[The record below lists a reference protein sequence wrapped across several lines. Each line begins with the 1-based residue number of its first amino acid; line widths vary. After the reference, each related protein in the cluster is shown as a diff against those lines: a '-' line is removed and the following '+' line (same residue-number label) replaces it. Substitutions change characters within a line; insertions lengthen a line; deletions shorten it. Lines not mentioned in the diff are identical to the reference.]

1 MEENTTYSSE
11 ESQEFLKALEQ
22 SNENTRVE
30 SGDIKSGKVLQIAEN
45 FIYIDIGLKAEAKI
59 DKSEFDALP
68 NIGDDIDVFI
78 TNKEDEDG
86 QLIVSKKL
94 ADKMRASK
102 EIDEAFEANKNI
114 KGFVKDAI
122 KGGFSIS
129 ICGTLAFCPYSLIDI
144 RPSNDEK
151 EYIGKEYDFRII
163 KKTNRD
169 VVLSRRV
176 ILEEIRNFTVN
187 NFLES
192 LKEGD
197 VIQGK
202 IKNIEKF
209 GTFVEIAPGLDGF
222 LAIPNT
228 SWDKVI
234 DVNKVI
240 KKNEE
245 RMFKVISVDK
255 EKQKVD
261 LGIKQLDDDP
271 WVKFVEMYTTD
282 DVLKGEVT
290 SIKQF
295 GAFIKVYEGIE
306 GLAHISDISW
316 NTHAQNTRDYVK
328 IGDFVECK
336 ILEININER
345 RLSLGLKQ
353 IQDNPWDSILK
364 EYPIQSIVK
373 CKVKRILRNFAVF
386 ELPNGLEGICDIS
399 DFDWSNNLVNID
411 NYVKENDE
419 IEVVVISV
427 EKDKQKVKLSY
438 KHMKDSPWKLFEK
451 KNPVGSTIT
460 ASVISIIPGV
470 GVVVSLDDGLEGFV
484 HVSQLDMPKSS
495 NINNIIEVGK
505 SYPFLIREISQS
517 KRRISLSQKDYIEG
531 EAKKEIKNYITNDE
545 PDSLTFNYFTDLNKN

>member
-271 WVKFVEMYTTD
+271 WVKFVEMYKTD

-353 IQDNPWDSILK
+353 IKDNPWDSILK

-460 ASVISIIPGV
+460 ASVISIIPDV

>member
-271 WVKFVEMYTTD
+271 WVKFVEMYKTD